1 MVSNKGLIDTRTS
14 GRQDAPHDR
23 GRSRWVTTLTMLA
36 LVATLGLGLVGCS
49 DVIEF
54 DGLPVGTWESGFS
67 TAEFPDVYT
76 ISRSRINKQDSYNAR
91 VVYVDDSQLNAGDT
105 SITATG
111 DKAINPGFAVIRY
124 ISVSDASWGEVGKY
138 NVFRWADGTASNQRL
153 MTQGGKY
160 NENFTVMTVFDSR
173 QEAIDGATNAEGFF
187 GFAGEYTRQ

>member
-1 MVSNKGLIDTRTS
+1 MVSFKGLIDKGSGGRRDATRV
-14 GRQDAPHDR
+14 R
-23 GRSRWVTTLTMLA
+23 GRSRWISGLAVVA
-36 LVATLGLGLVGCS
+36 LVATLGLAGCA
-49 DVIEF
+49 DGGF

-67 TAEFPDVYT
+67 SAEFPDVYT
-76 ISRSRINKQDSYNAR
+76 ITRSRINRQDSYSAR

-105 SITATG
+105 SVTATG
-111 DKAINPGFAVIRY
+111 DVAVNAGFAVIQY
-124 ISVSDASWGEVGKY
+124 ISVANAGWGEVGKY

-160 NENFTVMTVFDSR
+160 NEDFTEITVFDSR